1 MAGFLLPSS
10 MGTSDWWGD
19 MMAHYKTT
27 GFAVICGSIL
37 AVGLPL
43 HGNAAAQGLAATPTE
58 GLAASG
64 LSAGGAPVEAEAA
77 DMGVIRADGE
87 PRGNP
92 LWAMPLE
99 SLKVTRERPIF
110 LPSRRPPAP
119 QVVASPAPAPVQ
131 PSPPQ
136 QAEPLRLQ
144 LIGAVAGTSA
154 DSPDIIALFRD
165 TTTKDVVRL
174 RTGEAHAG
182 WILRSVKGREAT
194 VEKGR
199 ERIRLALAS
208 VSPSAAAARS
218 TAPVPSPPLL
228 AQRASDAMT
237 VPGAADES
245 TGLSLPPSVTRAPP
259 AVDVPSHPVPPGGSV
274 APPAIA
280 EQAPPAVD
288 APSHPVPP
296 GGSVAPPAIA
306 EQAPPATSLPPGLLP
321 PGLEVF
327 RPQ

>member
-1 MAGFLLPSS
+1 
-10 MGTSDWWGD
+10 
-19 MMAHYKTT
+19 MMARCKTT

-37 AVGLPL
+37 AAGLPL
-43 HGNAAAQGLAATPTE
+43 HGNAAAQGLAATQTE
-58 GLAASG
+58 GLGVSG

-77 DMGVIRADGE
+77 GMGVIRADGE

-92 LWAMPLE
+92 LWAIPLE

-119 QVVASPAPAPVQ
+119 QVVASPAPAPIQ

-136 QAEPLRLQ
+136 ESEPLRLQ

-154 DSPDIIALFRD
+154 DSPDIIAIFRD

-174 RTGEAHAG
+174 RTGEGHAG

-194 VEKGR
+194 IEKGR

-208 VSPSAAAARS
+208 ASPSAAAPSIAY
-218 TAPVPSPPLL
+218 VPSPPPL
-228 AQRASDAMT
+228 AQRASEAMT
-237 VPGAADES
+237 VAADES
-245 TGLSLPPSVTRAPP
+245 SGVSLPPSVIR
-259 AVDVPSHPVPPGGSV
+259 
-274 APPAIA
+274 
-280 EQAPPAVD
+280 APPAVD

-327 RPQ
+327 RPN

>member
-1 MAGFLLPSS
+1 M
-10 MGTSDWWGD
+10 T
-19 MMAHYKTT
+19 AHYKTT

-37 AVGLPL
+37 AAGLPL

-77 DMGVIRADGE
+77 GMGE

-92 LWAMPLE
+92 LWAIPLE
-99 SLKVTRERPIF
+99 SLNVTRERPIF

-119 QVVASPAPAPVQ
+119 QVVASPAPAPIQ

-136 QAEPLRLQ
+136 ESEPLRLQ

-174 RTGEAHAG
+174 RTGEGHAG

-194 VEKGR
+194 IEKGR

-208 VSPSAAAARS
+208 ALPSAAVLS
-218 TAPVPSPPLL
+218 TAYVPSPPPL
-228 AQRASDAMT
+228 AQRASEAMT
-237 VPGAADES
+237 VAGAAADES
-245 TGLSLPPSVTRAPP
+245 TGVSLPPSVIRAPP
-259 AVDVPSHPVPPGGSV
+259 AVDAPSHPVPPGGSV

-288 APSHPVPP
+288 APSRPVPP

>member
-1 MAGFLLPSS
+1 MAGFLPAITHGCFRLE
-10 MGTSDWWGD
+10 GD

-27 GFAVICGSIL
+27 GFAVIGGMIR
-37 AVGLPL
+37 AAGLPL
-43 HGNAAAQGLAATPTE
+43 HGNAAAQGLAATQTE
-58 GLAASG
+58 GLGVSG

-77 DMGVIRADGE
+77 GMGVMRADGE

-92 LWAMPLE
+92 LWAIPLE

-119 QVVASPAPAPVQ
+119 RVVASSAPSPVQ

-136 QAEPLRLQ
+136 QPEPLRLQ
-144 LIGAVAGTSA
+144 LIGAVAGASA
-154 DSPDIIALFRD
+154 GIALFRD
-165 TTTKDVVRL
+165 RMTKDVVRL

-208 VSPSAAAARS
+208 ASPSAAAARS

-228 AQRASDAMT
+228 AQRPSNAMP

-245 TGLSLPPSVTRAPP
+245 TGLSLPPSVTR
-259 AVDVPSHPVPPGGSV
+259 
-274 APPAIA
+274 
-280 EQAPPAVD
+280 APPAVD

-306 EQAPPATSLPPGLLP
+306 EQAPPAVDAPSRPVPPGGSVAP
-321 PGLEVF
+321 PAIAE
-327 RPQ
+327 Q